1 MSKSLIST
9 GINPNDGNGDT
20 LLAGAGKVNS
30 NFNEIY
36 STLGN
41 GTDLSIGVGKT
52 IISTNA
58 QGNVGIKTTNPTSEL
73 YVSGNQ
79 YVTGILT
86 ATSLFGNIVGSSGT
100 ITNLTGTAVTITTL
114 NSTVGTITTLTGT
127 DLNYTGISSVGSLS
141 IGSTEVISSA
151 RQLKNITSLDA
162 TTKATIESSIQLAP
176 NNFSDLQV
184 TGVSTFTNGPV
195 LIGTGTS
202 TGTVNQDLQIIGGAY
217 ISDNVGIGTTNPSEL
232 LHVSGIGTVKIK
244 ISADADNTT
253 ESDVAALE
261 LSQDG
266 GITAANFALDSGNN
280 LIFGVNSTTSPN
292 IYIGTRNDGT
302 SFVSLSDAKV
312 SILNNGI
319 VCVGSTTATGT
330 ASQALQVTGGGYFSG
345 SVGLGITNPTNR
357 FVVGGET
364 LQFPQSFQVLSTL
377 HATSRRA
384 AIGLGGTLGSQSP
397 DWQIV
402 MDTNGNGVRDLG
414 FFSSALNSNPF
425 AIQTSGNTLFA
436 NFPVIIGS
444 ATSTGTAAQ
453 RLQVTGGAYVSGNVA
468 IGETV
473 GVGLLHVS
481 SAGPVIVGSGTS
493 TGTAAQRLQVTG
505 GGYFSDS
512 IGLGATNPTSLLHIG
527 PGTISRSQLEFSSG
541 SLLTSPS
548 AGVVEYDGTTIFATP
563 NTSYGRA
570 SIPTTIYTSG
580 QGTALTTTTESTDQ
594 ILFPSANDTITL
606 PIGTYRIEFGITMTR
621 AATSTTAATLNVTL
635 NGFGSGSAG
644 TFSGLAIGTVG
655 TTNAGSATIV
665 NGASIA
671 TTTPISTSNSV
682 ASGVYSVVFTG
693 ILRITTAGTFQP
705 RYRLSSN
712 LSGAT
717 GSNTIGAGNY
727 MILQS
732 LATSG
737 SSVATGAWA

>member
-100 ITNLTGTAVTITTL
+100 ITNLTGTAGTITTL
-114 NSTVGTITTLTGT
+114 NSTNGTITTLTGT
-127 DLNYTGISSVGSLS
+127 NLNYTGISSVGSLS

-195 LIGTGTS
+195 LIGTGAS

-217 ISDNVGIGTTNPSEL
+217 ISDNVGIGTTNPDKSLHIYTADGDVRIGDITEGTSSTDAGVIFTGLGSNRSGLFTEVNGTL
-232 LHVSGIGTVKIK
+232 LSYGINCQQITGVETGRAGGIFRFDTRPSGSFNSSNCFTVVGKPIGTTMEY
-244 ISADADNTT
+244 SAF
-253 ESDVAALE
+253 VVGL
-261 LSQDG
+261 
-266 GITAANFALDSGNN
+266 
-280 LIFGVNSTTSPN
+280 
-292 IYIGTRNDGT
+292 NDGNT
-302 SFVSLSDAKV
+302 YLSPTRGNV
-312 SILNNGI
+312 L
-319 VCVGSTTATGT
+319 VGSSSSTGT
-330 ASQALQVTGGGYFSG
+330 ASQ
-345 SVGLGITNPTNR
+345 P
-357 FVVGGET
+357 
-364 LQFPQSFQVLSTL
+364 
-377 HATSRRA
+377 
-384 AIGLGGTLGSQSP
+384 
-397 DWQIV
+397 
-402 MDTNGNGVRDLG
+402 
-414 FFSSALNSNPF
+414 
-425 AIQTSGNTLFA
+425 
-436 NFPVIIGS
+436 
-444 ATSTGTAAQ
+444 
-453 RLQVTGGAYVSGNVA
+453 LQVTGGAYVSGNVA

-548 AGVVEYDGTTIFATP
+548 AGVVEYDGTTLFATP

-580 QGTALTTTTESTDQ
+580 AGTILTTSSEATAQ
-594 ILFPSANDTITL
+594 ILFPSANDTISL
-606 PIGTYRIEFGITMTR
+606 PIGTYRIEFGISMTR
-621 AATSTTAATLNVTL
+621 SATSTTAATLNVTL

-644 TFSGLAIGTVG
+644 TFSGIADGTV
-655 TTNAGSATIV
+655 
-665 NGASIA
+665 A
-671 TTTPISTSNSV
+671 TTSASGIPISGSSITSSIPISV
-682 ASGVYSVVFTG
+682 STSTASAIYTISFTG

-705 RYRLSSN
+705 RYSLSAN
-712 LSGAT
+712 LGGAS
-717 GSNTIGAGNY
+717 GSNAISAGNY
-727 MILQS
+727 LILQS